1 MQSLSLNKRRSKY
14 NVVLCHIITNLPITN
29 FLLSSLPYPSR
40 QPFRHGVVHWTRDFA
55 LTPTP
60 SKTLLE
66 CMGDPLL
73 LEHIEPALAASFA
86 TIALRIEEKRLARQA
101 RWDAEEALAAL
112 EPARKEVKT
121 RVSVTILHAF
131 IHQLLLHSL

>member
-1 MQSLSLNKRRSKY
+1 
-14 NVVLCHIITNLPITN
+14 
-29 FLLSSLPYPSR
+29 
-40 QPFRHGVVHWTRDFA
+40 
-55 LTPTP
+55 
-60 SKTLLE
+60 
-66 CMGDPLL
+66 MGDPLL